1 MQAGNKG
8 MNLVVIADDP
18 ARATLLHSSMQTAGV
33 NGVVR
38 RISPGHRAIDCARKA
53 GCYREKSLPD
63 LIFLDF
69 AEPDERTFAILSDI
83 AFGEN
88 RAHVPVVLLTS
99 ANSWQLLESGSVGD
113 EAAVMFSP
121 TSLPSFVSKMRN
133 GNRTSFLKALK
144 TLYQYGPIL
153 VRLPSASRHFDRR
166 VSALSA

>member
-38 RISPGHRAIDCARKA
+38 RISPGHRAIDCARRA
-53 GCYREKSLPD
+53 GCYREQSLPD

-69 AEPDERTFAILSDI
+69 AEPDEKTFAILSDI